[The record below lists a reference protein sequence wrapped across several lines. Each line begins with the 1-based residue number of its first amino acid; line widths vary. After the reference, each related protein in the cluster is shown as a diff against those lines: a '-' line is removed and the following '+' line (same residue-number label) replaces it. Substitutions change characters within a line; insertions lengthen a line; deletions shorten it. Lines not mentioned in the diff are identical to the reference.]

1 MLLQAVLFLKE
12 GSIFR
17 DFPNLVSKQKRV
29 YSFHCRYN
37 VHIVHTEQTRLMNLD
52 GSREFER
59 LKRSFA
65 ATWRHEK
72 GPLPRI
78 CFILK
83 ILNPALEQRFEAYI
97 CRLPPLYRN
106 IEEFYHGTA
115 FKCSMPRGESVCS
128 NAECGA
134 CGIAKKGFDPER
146 ISSQAWQR
154 FGKGFYFAVNSSKAY
169 EYPLSLYR
177 RPRAQ
182 QPIHRCLLVCEVA
195 PGRKHIVYQDEPSLK
210 GPPLGCHSVYGKVNR
225 SPSGLNYEEIVVY
238 QTEAI
243 RPRYILVLQN
253 TFVQS

>member
-1 MLLQAVLFLKE
+1 MFTLSTSCF
-12 GSIFR
+12 
-17 DFPNLVSKQKRV
+17 KRL
-29 YSFHCRYN
+29 
-37 VHIVHTEQTRLMNLD
+37 INLD

-65 ATWRHEK
+65 ATWCHEK
-72 GPLPRI
+72 GPLPTI
-78 CFILK
+78 YFILE
-83 ILNPALEQRFEAYI
+83 ILNPALEQRFKAYI
-97 CRLPPLYRN
+97 SRLPPLYRC

-115 FKCSMPRGESVCS
+115 FKCRMPRGDVCS

-169 EYPLSLYR
+169 DYPLSLYHH
-177 RPRAQ
+177 PRAQ
-182 QPIHRCLLVCEVA
+182 QLRHRCLLVCEVA
-195 PGRKHIVYQDEPSLK
+195 PGRKHFVYQDDRSLK
-210 GPPLGCHSVYGKVNR
+210 GLPLGCHSVYGKANR
-225 SPSGLNYEEIVVY
+225 SPSGLNYDEIVVY